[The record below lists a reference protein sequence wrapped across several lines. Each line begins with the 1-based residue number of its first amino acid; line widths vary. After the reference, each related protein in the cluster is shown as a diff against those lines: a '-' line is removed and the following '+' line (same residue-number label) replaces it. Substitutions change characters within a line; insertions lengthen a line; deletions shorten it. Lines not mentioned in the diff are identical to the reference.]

1 MEKGVIMA
9 YVKYILKKLIQIVV
23 ITFLVSLLVFFFVK
37 T

>member
-23 ITFLVSLLVFFFVK
+23 ITFLVSFFVK